1 MSEDNRSCTCHPD
14 DSPPVPCARRYA
26 LNECRQAE
34 LTRLRAELARVQ
46 QECERLREYEQKW
59 NALQEAVRKL
69 SDLHERATRI
79 ANAPQMHPPVMLD
92 AKAPPA

>member
-26 LNECRQAE
+26 INECRQAE

-46 QECERLREYEQKW
+46 QEGERLRG
-59 NALQEAVRKL
+59 LLAVYGVP
-69 SDLHERATRI
+69 SSASSS
-79 ANAPQMHPPVMLD
+79 N
-92 AKAPPA
+92 KAPPA